1 MIQISTT
8 APANWPGAT
17 TPLNAPVRPVPAVT
31 PVLPVGAATSA
42 QTDEDPART
51 RRRGTG
57 DARTTTESGEVRRE
71 PADAATRQA
80 DVQAL
85 AEQRRAE
92 QETREAQEQADR
104 EAIERLRQVLVDT
117 WDASAAVVDQALS
130 EKEAASASA
139 TASTSASTNASGSR
153 AVSLYD
159 EAAINGTAGQ
169 ASQAGQIISRRV

>member
-17 TPLNAPVRPVPAVT
+17 TPLNAPVRPVSAVT
-31 PVLPVGAATSA
+31 PVLPVGAATST

-51 RRRGTG
+51 RRRGAG
-57 DARTTTESGEVRRE
+57 DARTTTDAGEIPRE
-71 PADAATRQA
+71 KVDAAARQA

-92 QETREAQEQADR
+92 QEAREAQEQADR

-117 WDASAAVVDQALS
+117 WDASAAVVDQALN
-130 EKEAASASA
+130 EKEGAAAGNSNGNG
-139 TASTSASTNASGSR
+139 NANGSR

-159 EAAINGTAGQ
+159 EAALNGTSAQ
-169 ASQAGQIISRRV
+169 VSQAGQIISRRV